1 MSEGADLLRAF
12 DDVLCSPLDHLE
24 ELGTIPREVTCQ
36 NNWSLMSRRAEIFW
50 MDLCDKLTPKP

>member
-12 DDVLCSPLDHLE
+12 DDVLNCPLDHLE

-36 NNWSLMSRRAEIFW
+36 NKWSLMSRGAGIFW
-50 MDLCDKLTPKP
+50 MDLF